1 MREDLIE
8 RSKFLDVLNYF
19 MRKHP
24 EMPLS
29 EIERKNHLSQGL
41 LIKTAYNNKSNYMRL
56 VTFDKYCEMLEKCE
70 EEQNDRDR
78 LNSQK
83 YKWTTLECYGC
94 PYNIHIQNDL
104 EMMKELLPCEYF
116 KANHIWKPVYEEY
129 KRIGY
134 RIKKEI

>member
-8 RSKFLDVLNYF
+8 RRKFLDVLNYF

-24 EMPLS
+24 EMPLT

-41 LIKTAYNNKSNYMRL
+41 LIKTAYNNRSNYMR
-56 VTFDKYCEMLEKCE
+56 VETFDKYCEMLEKCE

-78 LNSQK
+78 FNSQK

-94 PYNIHIQNDL
+94 FRDCKKCVLSDLWKDKRKWKILGKNGQWSRIH
-104 EMMKELLPCEYF
+104 F
-116 KANHIWKPVYEEY
+116 
-129 KRIGY
+129 
-134 RIKKEI
+134 

>member
-24 EMPLS
+24 EITLD
-29 EIERKNHLSQGL
+29 EIEKRNHLSQGL
-41 LIKTAYNNKSNYMRL
+41 LIKTAYNNRSNYMRV

-78 LNSQK
+78 FNSQR
-83 YKWTTLECYGC
+83 YK
-94 PYNIHIQNDL
+94 
-104 EMMKELLPCEYF
+104 
-116 KANHIWKPVYEEY
+116 
-129 KRIGY
+129 
-134 RIKKEI
+134 